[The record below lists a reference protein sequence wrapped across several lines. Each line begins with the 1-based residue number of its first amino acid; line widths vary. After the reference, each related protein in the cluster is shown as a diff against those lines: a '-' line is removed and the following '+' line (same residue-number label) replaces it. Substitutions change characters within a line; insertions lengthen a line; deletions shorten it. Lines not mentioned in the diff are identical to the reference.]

1 MNNPLALL
9 PPAVRL
15 YVYVVLGVL
24 FLAFTAWQAS
34 EGDWV
39 KAVALFLGS
48 LGFATASSN
57 TPKKPA
63 DLRHDQERR
72 TRNR

>member
-1 MNNPLALL
+1 MNPLAQL

-15 YVYVVLGVL
+15 WAYVVLGIL

-34 EGDWV
+34 EGDWA
-39 KAVALFLGS
+39 KAVAYFFGS

-57 TPKKPA
+57 TPKKPV
-63 DLRHDQERR
+63 DQRHDLERR
-72 TRNR
+72 RRNR